1 MRRVS
6 WTVARSLLNRHSVC
20 CLSLQGSRAILT
32 EHATPKD
39 MRLDIAAETNS
50 NLEIVAEEI
59 GEQGLTDQAKSSLL
73 KRIPVP

>member
-1 MRRVS
+1 
-6 WTVARSLLNRHSVC
+6 
-20 CLSLQGSRAILT
+20 
-32 EHATPKD
+32 